1 MPKKKTET
9 ITEELKDAGDIE
21 GQGKE
26 EIFEEQPEPKKKK
39 AYEVVL
45 IGASRVVYRV
55 SDKLGNSTTPLLD
68 VWKGKLKVGDTI
80 YLDEE

>member
-1 MPKKKTET
+1 MPRKKK
-9 ITEELKDAGDIE
+9 IIDELKDVE
-21 GQGKE
+21 KFVEEHE
-26 EIFEEQPEPKKKK
+26 EIIQPKSKNKK

-45 IGASRVVYRV
+45 IGKERVVYKV

-68 VWKGKLKVGDTI
+68 VWKGKLKIGDTI